1 MCCTIVMH
9 EINTLKSIELACQFS
24 RDMSVQR
31 CDYCLS
37 AKIVSHSEGAT
48 CRNCCRLQNVPRYL
62 PSQDVG
68 EEPARE
74 GNCDLPELEAL
85 VDRHLISIE
94 IAVSSQKLLQKLRR
108 LNINFATS
116 TLLIF
121 VIHQSMIE
129 HIGAA
134 FSMMQLSSL
143 TIPDVSQNILIKRYA
158 KLWQKFPKLFRH
170 SPYFP
175 KQYIPLHIL
184 LPCCKTR
191 KKVFRK
197 AVVLQAKSGHIIQLG
212 TCVFVTVKN
221 MLNICIDGEL
231 LDFVCNFPH
240 HKHIS
245 HIKTLW

>member
-1 MCCTIVMH
+1 
-9 EINTLKSIELACQFS
+9 
-24 RDMSVQR
+24 MSAQI

-37 AKIVSHSEGAT
+37 AEIVNHSEGAT
-48 CRNCCRLQNVPRYL
+48 CRSCCRLQNVPLYL
-62 PSQDVG
+62 PSQVFD
-68 EEPARE
+68 EEPARGE
-74 GNCDLPELEAL
+74 SYNLPELEAL
-85 VDRHLISIE
+85 VDRHLISRE
-94 IAVSSQKLLQKLRR
+94 IADSSRKLLQKLRR

-121 VIHQSMIE
+121 VIHQSMVE
-129 HIGAA
+129 HIGAT
-134 FSMMQLSSL
+134 FSMIQLSSL
-143 TIPDVSQNILIKRYA
+143 TIPDISQNILIKRYA
-158 KLWQKFPKLFRH
+158 KLWQKFPKLFRY

-197 AVVLQAKSGHIIQLG
+197 ALSLQKKSGYIIQLG
-212 TCVFVTVKN
+212 PCVLVAIKN
-221 MLNICIDGEL
+221 MLNICVDGEL

-245 HIKTLW
+245 HIQTLW